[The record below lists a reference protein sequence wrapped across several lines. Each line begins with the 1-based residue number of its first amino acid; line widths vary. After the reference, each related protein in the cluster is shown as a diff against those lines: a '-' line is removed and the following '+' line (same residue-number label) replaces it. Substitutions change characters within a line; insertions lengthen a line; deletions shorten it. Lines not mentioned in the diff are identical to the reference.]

1 MRLRISGP
9 QAIVVAIA
17 ASTASRCSRR
27 AEALQE
33 LQEDRAGAARPDRLD
48 HQLGAHVLVGL
59 GGQKER
65 ARRGVDLDPFE
76 CEALVARI
84 LEPGMREEVDQRIG
98 AGERAF
104 ERASGR

>member
-17 ASTASRCSRR
+17 ASTASRCSG
-27 AEALQE
+27 APKLFQE

-59 GGQKER
+59 GGQKQR

-76 CEALVARI
+76 SEALVARI
-84 LEPGMREEVDQRIG
+84 LELGMGEQVDQRIG